1 MSLQRRLV
9 GRLVLGSSVAAIAV
23 VLAGCGSSA
32 PQAAATAAAASE
44 AVVTPTP
51 TPTPTPTAVYTLT
64 TATFAQAMQAAAA
77 KATSCTFTL
86 QVATNGQTITADGA
100 LRVLPDKT
108 SEMAMKMTAS
118 STGAIDLRVVAGTW
132 YISGGELTGGKFVKG
147 DPKDPKGPFAGMAG
161 VFDSVNP
168 NQGMAAFQD
177 AIVSVTPVGGTE
189 QVGGVPTQA
198 YDVVVDTTKLSA
210 AVRSQQFDEQT
221 ALPAQITYRYW
232 FGADGLVRK
241 MTSDVQGEQQVMTFS
256 GWGQP
261 VDIQAPPASQVVTLK

>member
-1 MSLQRRLV
+1 M
-9 GRLVLGSSVAAIAV
+9 GSSVAAVAV
-23 VLAGCGSSA
+23 LLAGCGSST
-32 PQAAATAAAASE
+32 PQAAAPAAAAST
-44 AVVTPTP
+44 AVTVTPTP
-51 TPTPTPTAVYTLT
+51 TPTPTPTGVYTLT

-108 SEMAMKMTAS
+108 SEMAMKMTTS
-118 STGAIDLRVVAGTW
+118 GTGSIDLRVVAGTW

-147 DPKDPKGPFAGMAG
+147 DPKDPKGPFAGMTG

-168 NQGMAAFQD
+168 NQGMSAFQD
-177 AIVSVTPVGGTE
+177 AIVSVTPAGGTE
-189 QVGGVPTQA
+189 QVDGVPTQA

-210 AVRSQQFDEQT
+210 AVRSEQFDEKT

-241 MTSDVQGEQQVMTFS
+241 MAADVQGEQQVMTFS

-261 VDIQAPPASQVVTLK
+261 VDIQAPPANQVVTLK